1 MKRLIFYVGIFLV
14 LAGLSAWSGVAVAR
28 VHREALDGVAEAV
41 TLAEEGAWGEAHRKL
56 SETGNAWHSHRA
68 FLESV
73 ICREDILFVERSFAA
88 AAEALESQEDE
99 FFPEAAELRVLL
111 ENLVVAD
118 LPTLGSLF

>member
-14 LAGLSAWSGVAVAR
+14 LAGLSAWSGLAVAR

-41 TLAEEGAWGEAHRKL
+41 TLAEEGEWEEAHRKL

-73 ICREDILFVERSFAA
+73 VCREDVLFVERSFAA
-88 AAEALESQEDE
+88 AAEALDE

-111 ENLVVAD
+111 ENLVVTD